1 MDYFEKLK
9 QLPCEV
15 VKESGRLTGNYALRI
30 SISGG
35 IWFLEYV
42 YDGELFSGY
51 EEAVYPFRCSGN
63 NLEEIIDKAFSFF
76 DNNFGNSDWFKKT
89 HVGISIGEQPLEEDV
104 VGMGELGKV
113 WNEQAIISRLDRII
127 ELLERPII
135 MPFSLPI
142 QPLQPIYY
150 DTNKVYCSTASTGGG
165 EK

>member
-15 VKESGRLTGNYALRI
+15 VKESGRMTGNYALRI

-51 EEAVYPFRCSGN
+51 EEAVYPFSCSEN

-76 DNNFGNSDWFKKT
+76 DNNFGKYKL
-89 HVGISIGEQPLEEDV
+89 I
-104 VGMGELGKV
+104 K
-113 WNEQAIISRLDRII
+113 
-127 ELLERPII
+127 
-135 MPFSLPI
+135 
-142 QPLQPIYY
+142 Y
-150 DTNKVYCSTASTGGG
+150 
-165 EK
+165 